1 MAEINYHETIVIPNL
16 YKKLHTSISENI
28 TLELNLQI
36 EQAKN
41 KSLIEDRESQLTSM
55 LEENSN
61 LKQQIKNIQ
70 DILNEKEKLKT
81 ELVNVKRDCDT
92 INSKFNNE
100 VGKYNI
106 LTNDYLSLKTNYES
120 LQKENKELKN
130 NYESLQ
136 KQNEELKK
144 PKEKKKVKRE
154 EILTAE

>member
-1 MAEINYHETIVIPNL
+1 
-16 YKKLHTSISENI
+16 
-28 TLELNLQI
+28 
-36 EQAKN
+36 
-41 KSLIEDRESQLTSM
+41 M

-106 LTNDYLSLKTNYES
+106 LTNDYLSVKTNYES

-136 KQNEELKK
+136 KQNEELKNNYESLQKQNEELQK